1 MTLFS
6 PLHFEKSQ
14 VGIPLRKM
22 YIGNYLWLH
31 RVERFFQCCNLICE
45 PGLEAFWLCHFEFCL
60 EVLQVSPQAW
70 YVVKDPD
77 MFVTRWDQT
86 LALVIKQQTWMKWNL
101 TSSLAKLFIDKYRYI
116 CNRSYLSMKKTK
128 SKTCSVPWYWT
139 FTCNVFW
146 CVYVVND
153 IKERLVSSWCG
164 VDYGNVST
172 HRSRQGFT
180 VRRQRN
186 ADPRR
191 AIVTHGI

>member
-1 MTLFS
+1 MLVVRNWPTYVDWNANLNRHTLTLFS
-6 PLHFEKSQ
+6 PFHFEKSQ

-22 YIGNYLWLH
+22 KIRNYLWFH

-101 TSSLAKLFIDKYRYI
+101 TSSLAKIFIDKYRYI
-116 CNRSYLSMKKTK
+116 CNRRRESGNGSGSFQWFPFTK
-128 SKTCSVPWYWT
+128 ARSSNNNPAT
-139 FTCNVFW
+139 
-146 CVYVVND
+146 D
-153 IKERLVSSWCG
+153 RL
-164 VDYGNVST
+164 
-172 HRSRQGFT
+172 
-180 VRRQRN
+180 
-186 ADPRR
+186 
-191 AIVTHGI
+191 